1 MQTYTVLYQ
10 HCYYFFF
17 CSMLWKVGTQKRGKL
32 LQLFCLKIFFTA
44 CFSSNSLLLGT
55 QNTKGNFS
63 WINFCICLMFAWN
76 GSKLLT
82 NIYLRDQ
89 CDLFTLFHRLRG
101 VLDSLL
107 SLLLFFFFG
116 NSFVYHA
123 LTNVDRICRLTYQI
137 NEHVHA

>member
-10 HCYYFFF
+10 HCYFFVLCCKIKAQKKRKTVANF
-17 CSMLWKVGTQKRGKL
+17 FGWKNIFYGLFFLKLFTFWYAKYKGK
-32 LQLFCLKIFFTA
+32 FR
-44 CFSSNSLLLGT
+44 
-55 QNTKGNFS
+55 S

-89 CDLFTLFHRLRG
+89 CDLFTLFHRLWG

-107 SLLLFFFFG
+107 SLLLFFG